1 MINNGKHFKRTEFPT
16 VGTESSLGKTL
27 RHVRD

>member
-16 VGTESSLGKTL
+16 VGTESPLGKTL
-27 RHVRD
+27 RQVRD